1 MRIDIVTIFPNMFDS
16 PLGETIIKRA
26 REGGFVDF
34 HLHDIRDFSKGK
46 HRCVDDTPYGGGA
59 GMVMMPGP
67 ITESVESIPRVE
79 NSLSLLM
86 TPQGEPFSQ
95 PIAHEF
101 AEMDQLLLI
110 CGRYE
115 GIDERA
121 RRRIA
126 EREIS
131 IGDYVL
137 SGGEIPAMAVIDAV
151 VRLLPGVLGN
161 EESIEHESFETG
173 LLEHPQY
180 TRPESFQGEL
190 VPPVLLSGN
199 HAKIEKWRRKEM
211 LLRTVSRRPEL
222 LDGANLSD
230 SDREILSKLS
240 GVDK

>member
-34 HLHDIRDFSKGK
+34 HLHDIRDYSKGK
-46 HRCVDDTPYGGGA
+46 HRSVDDSPYGGGA

-67 ITESVESIPRVE
+67 VTETVEAIPRSKE
-79 NSLSLLM
+79 SLSVLM

-95 PIAHEF
+95 PTAREF
-101 AEMDQLLLI
+101 AKLDQLVLI

-115 GIDERA
+115 GMDERA
-121 RRRIA
+121 RKIIA
-126 EREIS
+126 EREVS

-180 TRPESFQGEL
+180 TRPETFRGES

-199 HAKIEKWRRKEM
+199 HAEINRWRRKEM

-222 LDGANLSD
+222 LEGADLSD
-230 SDREILSKLS
+230 EDRELLSEI
-240 GVDK
+240 D